1 MMNRLTRP
9 ARFLTLLL
17 AAMQFAVPAVLSVVD
32 GDLAR
37 SGRVSAPHIEDVGR
51 NQCKPPHSADCAIC
65 QFLST
70 LYNRQD
76 MPATVAIATEVA
88 VAPADPITRSGIAAR
103 HGFNSRAPP
112 SLLV

>member
-9 ARFLTLLL
+9 ARFLMLLL
-17 AAMQFAVPAVLSVVD
+17 AAMQFAVPAVVSVVD
-32 GDLAR
+32 GVVAR
-37 SGRVSAPHIEDVGR
+37 HGRESPTHIEEFGQ

-65 QFLST
+65 RFLST

-76 MPATVAIATEVA
+76 MPATLAIATEVA